1 MIQFEG
7 KMEFQDTNGIEISK
21 IWIDPETFNNI
32 SLNTTKDMSDTLPY
46 NYTSSRNPFIIGSS
60 KLNGGATFS
69 KKEQFLIGKELSV
82 YNSENENYVF
92 NNGEIVIDITF
103 YVEDT
108 SIISA
113 DNTIKVRPTIVFDS
127 VNNAYPPTI
136 RRSVPGSGSGSSV
149 VHSVS
154 SFIYTFP
161 EDIEERVLASTPRKA
176 RLTLRISSWSK
187 ENLPMRI
194 EAIYLSPAVKIT
206 KSSLKSFERNLMGA
220 SSQNEISYGLVSNSA
235 SIELFDIDGRLK
247 SYIEQDLISG
257 TFPIKV
263 YLVDT
268 LTGKSQR
275 VLKSY
280 ASEFNYNNDDVSFS
294 ASMSDNLEEL
304 QNYSLTYS
312 DISAGTS
319 LYNTLET
326 FLSSTP
332 YANNHIYENGADTF
346 LKVISSSK
354 DYVYEGTA
362 WDMINQLLLSANMV
376 GFINEDGMLVIRKV
390 I

>member
-1 MIQFEG
+1 MIRFEG
-7 KMEFQDTNGIEISK
+7 AIEFQDTNGIGISK
-21 IWIDPETFNNI
+21 IEVDADRLNNI
-32 SLNTTKDMSDTLPY
+32 SLNTTKEMSDTLPY
-46 NYTSSRNPFIIGSS
+46 NDTSSRNPFIIGSS

-69 KKEQFLIGKELSV
+69 KKEQFLIGKGLSV
-82 YNSENENYVF
+82 YNSENGNYEF
-92 NNGEIVIDITF
+92 NDGGIVITITF
-103 YVEDT
+103 DVEDT
-108 SIISA
+108 FVGSS
-113 DNTIKVRPTIVFDS
+113 IKVRPTIVFDS

-136 RRSVPGSGSGSSV
+136 GRVILWGGPGSDV
-149 VHSVS
+149 EYSVS

-161 EDIEERVLASTPRKA
+161 EDIEVGMEGSHKGELK
-176 RLTLRISSWSK
+176 LRISSWRK

-194 EAIYLSPAVKIT
+194 EAIYLSRAIKIT
-206 KSSLKSFERNLMGA
+206 KSSLKSFERNLMSA
-220 SSQNEISYGLVSNSA
+220 SSQNEISYGIVYNSA

-247 SYIEQDLISG
+247 SYIEQGLISG

-275 VLKSY
+275 VLKYY
-280 ASEFNYNNDDVSFS
+280 ATDFNYNNDDFSFS
-294 ASMSDNLEEL
+294 ASMSDKLDEL
-304 QNYSLTYS
+304 QNYDLTYS
-312 DISAGTS
+312 NISAGTS
-319 LYNTLET
+319 LHNTLET

-332 YANNHIYENGADTF
+332 YAYNHIYENGADTF
-346 LKVISSSK
+346 LKAISSSK

>member
-1 MIQFEG
+1 MIRFEG
-7 KMEFQDTNGIEISK
+7 TIEFQDAGGIEISK
-21 IWIDPETFNNI
+21 IEVDADRLNNI
-32 SLNTTKDMSDTLPY
+32 SLNTTKEMSDTLPY
-46 NYTSSRNPFIIGSS
+46 NDTSSRNPFIIGSS

-69 KKEQFLIGKELSV
+69 KKEQFLIGKGLSV
-82 YNSENENYVF
+82 YNSENGNYEF
-92 NNGEIVIDITF
+92 NDGGIVITITF
-103 YVEDT
+103 DVEDT
-108 SIISA
+108 FVGSS
-113 DNTIKVRPTIVFDS
+113 IKVRPTIVFDS

-136 RRSVPGSGSGSSV
+136 GRVILWGGPGSDV
-149 VHSVS
+149 EYSVS

-161 EDIEERVLASTPRKA
+161 EDIEVGMEGSHKGELK
-176 RLTLRISSWSK
+176 LRISSWRK

-194 EAIYLSPAVKIT
+194 EAIYLSRAIKIT
-206 KSSLKSFERNLMGA
+206 KSSLKSFERNLMSA
-220 SSQNEISYGLVSNSA
+220 SSQNEISYGIVYNSA

-247 SYIEQDLISG
+247 SYIEQGLISG

-275 VLKSY
+275 VLKYY
-280 ASEFNYNNDDVSFS
+280 ATDFNYNNDDFLFS
-294 ASMSDNLEEL
+294 VSMSDKLDEL
-304 QNYSLTYS
+304 QNYDLTYS
-312 DISAGTS
+312 NISAGTS
-319 LYNTLET
+319 LHNTLET

-332 YANNHIYENGADTF
+332 YAYNHIYENGADTF
-346 LKVISSSK
+346 LKAISSSK

>member
-1 MIQFEG
+1 MIRLEG
-7 KMEFQDTNGIEISK
+7 TIEFQDTGGIEISK
-21 IWIDPETFNNI
+21 IEIDADRLNNI
-32 SLNTTKDMSDTLPY
+32 SLNTTKEMSDTLPY
-46 NYTSSRNPFIIGSS
+46 NGTSSRNPFIIGSS

-69 KKEQFLIGKELSV
+69 KKEQFLIGKGLSV
-82 YNSENENYVF
+82 YNSENGNYEF
-92 NNGEIVIDITF
+92 NDGGIVITITF
-103 YVEDT
+103 DVEDT
-108 SIISA
+108 FVGSS
-113 DNTIKVRPTIVFDS
+113 IKVRPTIVFDS

-136 RRSVPGSGSGSSV
+136 GRVIQWGGPGSDV
-149 VHSVS
+149 EYSVS

-161 EDIEERVLASTPRKA
+161 EDITLDSGGPHKGELK
-176 RLTLRISSWSK
+176 LRISNWRK
-187 ENLPMRI
+187 ENLPIRI
-194 EAIYLSPAVKIT
+194 EAIYLSSAVKIT
-206 KSSLKSFERNLMGA
+206 KSSLKSFERNLMSA
-220 SSQNEISYGLVSNSA
+220 SSQNEISYGMVSNSA

-247 SYIEQDLISG
+247 SYIERGLISG

-275 VLKSY
+275 VLKYY
-280 ASEFNYNNDDVSFS
+280 ASEFNYNNDDFSFS

-304 QNYSLTYS
+304 QNYDLTYS

-332 YANNHIYENGADTF
+332 YADNHIYENGADTF
-346 LKVISSSK
+346 LKTISSSQ
-354 DYVYEGTA
+354 DYVYAGTA

-376 GFINEDGMLVIRKV
+376 GFINENGTLVIRKV